1 MNIEITLGE
10 GKVVNA
16 KYKGQIIKTDQSI
29 KNGGQESAPEPF
41 SLFLASIGTCS
52 GIYVKTFCD
61 QRNIPTENIRLTQ
74 NMSYNLI
81 KRLIDKIDI
90 EIHLPADF
98 PEKYIKTVKRAVD
111 QCSVKKHLLDSPE
124 ITVSAKISDS

>member
-98 PEKYIKTVKRAVD
+98 PEAAKT
-111 QCSVKKHLLDSPE
+111 DSSNQGWP
-124 ITVSAKISDS
+124 SRN

>member
-111 QCSVKKHLLDSPE
+111 QCSVKKHLLDPPE
-124 ITVSAKISDS
+124 ITVSAKISDN